1 MAAAVAEQRL
11 DIDLAGVLLLKAVIG
26 RDAARVRLRNGPE
39 LGIAREELLAVTV
52 AADEAVLDDHGR
64 DVPELAVADD
74 AVIVGELA
82 VGIER
87 TVVRALFDEAAAR
100 VDAEPAELR
109 ENIRTDGVDDLRAVG
124 IIVAVAGKD
133 QPAVHGLIAAGRVQ
147 VQAHEQ
153 VGALFGREVHAL
165 LHLSQGSIARAVAVR
180 ARHVHVDIAVGLEL
194 LF

>member
-1 MAAAVAEQRL
+1 M
-11 DIDLAGVLLLKAVIG
+11 
-26 RDAARVRLRNGPE
+26 
-39 LGIAREELLAVTV
+39 
-52 AADEAVLDDHGR
+52 
-64 DVPELAVADD
+64 
-74 AVIVGELA
+74 
-82 VGIER
+82 
-87 TVVRALFDEAAAR
+87 RALFDEAAAR

-153 VGALFGREVHAL
+153 IGALFGRVEHAVF
-165 LHLSQGSIARAVAVR
+165 HLAQGRGGARAVAVR

>member
-1 MAAAVAEQRL
+1 ML
-11 DIDLAGVLLLKAVIG
+11 
-26 RDAARVRLRNGPE
+26 N
-39 LGIAREELLAVTV
+39 
-52 AADEAVLDDHGR
+52 DHGR

-133 QPAVHGLIAAGRVQ
+133 QPAVHGLIAADRVQ

-153 VGALFGREVHAL
+153 IGVLTCCKEHAVF
-165 LHLSQGSIARAVAVR
+165 HLSQRRGGARAVAVR